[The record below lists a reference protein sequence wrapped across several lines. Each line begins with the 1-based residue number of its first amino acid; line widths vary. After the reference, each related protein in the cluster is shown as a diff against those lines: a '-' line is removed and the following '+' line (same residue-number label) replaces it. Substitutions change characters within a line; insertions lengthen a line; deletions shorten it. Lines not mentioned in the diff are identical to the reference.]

1 MGIRCC
7 PQASLISSLK
17 FFLGSRKVKEKRVHH
32 VITLI
37 AAIIVSLVVTTA
49 LRAQSPAP
57 EADAGQKRLKRARA
71 LIAAHKLGTAAAELD
86 GLRNSTA
93 DDAVRDVARIM
104 LMSIFV
110 EEGDYIRAQTLLEET
125 YRQRTAGSENS
136 TRTYYALAG
145 QAVNGAREHLARY
158 RSFGININDKDL
170 PHEALGDLDNMRK
183 LLERVAEQAR
193 EICGPGAK
201 HFDGLG
207 LLEEVANVRATLSR
221 TKQERLQWQRELAD
235 TRRKLAASD
244 MRIASTGNPPA
255 GVNLA
260 SAQPAPNH
268 ATGTS
273 TLDAEAAG
281 EPVRVAAAQPQPA
294 PSNSAPAAT
303 NAAAPSDQPVDL
315 GSLIEKATKKVNPS
329 YPQTAKVARI
339 AGVVKVYLEID
350 ENGEVKTVQRAD
362 GPEILRRAAMDAAKR
377 WKFSP
382 MVINGQPSRVLGFI
396 SFKFAL

>member
-1 MGIRCC
+1 M
-7 PQASLISSLK
+7 
-17 FFLGSRKVKEKRVHH
+17 KEKRVNY

-37 AAIIVSLVVTTA
+37 VGIVVSLVMTTA
-49 LRAQSPAP
+49 LRAQSPEP
-57 EADAGQKRLKRARA
+57 DAGQKRLKRARA

-86 GLRNSTA
+86 ALRNSTA
-93 DDAVRDVARIM
+93 DNAVRDVARIM
-104 LMSIFV
+104 LMSIYV
-110 EEGDYIRAQTLLEET
+110 EEGDYVRAQTLLEET
-125 YRQRTAGSENS
+125 YKQRTAGGENS
-136 TRTYYALAG
+136 TRTYFALAG
-145 QAVNGAREHLARY
+145 QAVNGAREHLSRY
-158 RSFGININDKDL
+158 RSYGININDKEL
-170 PHEALGDLDNMRK
+170 PHEALGDLDHMRT
-183 LLERVAEQAR
+183 LLERVADQAR
-193 EICGPGAK
+193 EICGQSAK
-201 HFDGLG
+201 HFDALG

-244 MRIASTGNPPA
+244 MRIASTGNPP
-255 GVNLA
+255 VNVNMT
-260 SAQPAPNH
+260 SAQPAGQTPEVSDTAASPNH

-273 TLDAEAAG
+273 TLDAESAG

-294 PSNSAPAAT
+294 PSNATPAA
-303 NAAAPSDQPVDL
+303 AATSNKPVDI

-329 YPQTAKVARI
+329 YPQTAKAARI

-382 MVINGQPSRVLGFI
+382 MVINGQPARVQGFI
-396 SFKFAL
+396 NFKFAL

>member
-1 MGIRCC
+1 M
-7 PQASLISSLK
+7 
-17 FFLGSRKVKEKRVHH
+17 KEKRVNY
-32 VITLI
+32 VVTLI
-37 AAIIVSLVVTTA
+37 VGIIVSLVMATA

-57 EADAGQKRLKRARA
+57 AEPDAAQKRLKRARA

-86 GLRNSTA
+86 ALRNSTA

-104 LMSIFV
+104 LMSIYV
-110 EEGDYIRAQTLLEET
+110 EEGDYVRAQTLLEET

-136 TRTYYALAG
+136 TRTYFALAG
-145 QAVNGAREHLARY
+145 QAVNGAREHLSRY
-158 RSFGININDKDL
+158 RSFGININDKEL
-170 PHEALGDLDNMRK
+170 PHEALGDLDHMRT
-183 LLERVAEQAR
+183 LLERVADQAR
-193 EICGPGAK
+193 EICGQSEK
-201 HFDGLG
+201 HFDALG

-244 MRIASTGNPPA
+244 MRIASTGNPPVNIASTRPA
-255 GVNLA
+255 GQTPEVSEPVA
-260 SAQPAPNH
+260 SPNH

-273 TLDAEAAG
+273 TLDSESAG

-294 PSNSAPAAT
+294 PTTTTPAAT
-303 NAAAPSDQPVDL
+303 APKAAAPSNQSVDL
-315 GSLIEKATKKVNPS
+315 GSLLDKATKQVKPT

-339 AGVVKVYLEID
+339 TGVVKVYLEID
-350 ENGEVKTVQRAD
+350 ENGEVKAVQRAD

-382 MVINGQPSRVLGFI
+382 MLINGQPARVTGFI
-396 SFKFAL
+396 SFNFAL